1 MKRNPWLEN
10 LFHPLVI
17 GAMVGCIAL
26 SLVELIRLIVPTWN
40 GTYLIVGCVLAALE
54 ANYSHRLVRAKTSGI
69 SGGWWM
75 WTSTEVLRFRA
86 VELAMLSILLKI
98 GSYIGDSW
106 AAVLADIKTWPQN
119 PLAIVDP
126 ETVVAFVLAFLSW
139 RASTQT
145 VRDLER
151 LYEPPERSVFYVPP
165 TESLASRF
173 FWGGAVLLIVT
184 GITRIGIAALLN
196 LSRPSV
202 PGLVLNVLVYFLL
215 GLVMLGQ
222 VHFSTLRKRWQTQ
235 QVRVADEVPGRWVRY
250 SLAFLGLAALLAFLL
265 PTGYTMSLLDVTR
278 LVLSLIL
285 GILWFIAWLISILL
299 ILPLAW
305 LLFTLFGQGE
315 SPSARR
321 LLPPP
326 QLPQPSPGPIGPA
339 PDWLEILRSLV
350 FWAVALG
357 MVAYVVRSYLRDHPE
372 LVAAL
377 SELQPIRALRAWWAA
392 FWRWS
397 RGWLEVVSERLPP
410 GFSLRPAR
418 PRPSEQPV
426 RFFRLG
432 ALPPREQVL
441 YYYLSI
447 LHRAA
452 RQGFPRRPAQTPYEY
467 DVTLEPHLPEARSE
481 MARLTA
487 AFVEARYSR
496 HTVQSDQ
503 ARHARD
509 AWQRVKAALQ
519 ALRRQV
525 DAGNPPKT

>member
-1 MKRNPWLEN
+1 MSDQQPELSRNPWLES
-10 LFHPLVI
+10 LFRPLVI
-17 GAMVGCIAL
+17 GVMVGCIAW
-26 SLVELIRLIVPTWN
+26 SLVELVHLFAPTWN
-40 GTYLIVGCVLAALE
+40 AIYLIAGCVLAAVE
-54 ANYSHRLVRAKTSGI
+54 ANYSERLIRTAGLRGSD
-69 SGGWWM
+69 
-75 WTSTEVLRFRA
+75 VLKFRA
-86 VELAMLSILLKI
+86 VEFAMFLILLRI
-98 GSYIGDSW
+98 GSYAGDDW
-106 AAVLADIKTWPQN
+106 VAVLAEVRTWPQN
-119 PLAIVDP
+119 PLAVIDL
-126 ETVVAFVLAFLSW
+126 ETGAAFILALISW

-151 LYEPPERSVFYVPP
+151 LHEPPEYSLYYVSPLD
-165 TESLASRF
+165 SLTGRF
-173 FWGGAVLLIVT
+173 FWGGAILLILA
-184 GITRIGIAALLN
+184 GLTRIGISQLLN
-196 LSRPSV
+196 LDRPSV

-215 GLVMLGQ
+215 GLMMLGQ

-265 PTGYTMSLLDVTR
+265 PTGYTIGLLAVAR
-278 LVLSLIL
+278 LVLGLII
-285 GILWFIAWLISILL
+285 GILWFIAWLISILF

-315 SPSARR
+315 SPSPRGP
-321 LLPPP
+321 LPPP
-326 QLPQPSPGPIGPA
+326 QLLQPPPEPVGPP

-372 LVAAL
+372 LVAVL
-377 SELQPIRALRAWWAA
+377 SELRPIRALRALWAA

-397 RGWLEVVSERLPP
+397 RGWLEVVSNRLPR
-410 GFSLRPAR
+410 GFSLRPTR
-418 PRPSEQPV
+418 PKPSGQPL

-452 RQGFPRRPAQTPYEY
+452 QQGFPRRPAQTPYEY
-467 DVTLEPHLPEARSE
+467 DATLKPYLPEAQPE
-481 MARLTA
+481 MAQLTA
-487 AFVEARYSR
+487 AFVEARYSQ
-496 HTVQSDQ
+496 HAIQPDQ
-503 ARHARD
+503 ARRARG

-525 DAGNPPKT
+525 DVGGPSKT